1 MAHAV
6 YNGPPFILVQA
17 GAVSVTAFGAVGD
30 GVVDDTAAIQDA
42 LDFGGLLVFPP
53 GTYRIT
59 AQVSG
64 ASNTTVFGYEAK
76 LVLDGATLY
85 DGLVWENKT
94 NVRVFGLEIDGRKSI
109 KNAGVDVGAGLYLHQ
124 VSDAVISDCLI
135 HDTHEHGIQLGGS
148 FDLDTADSSRIAIRD
163 CTIRDAGNVAGNRGT
178 GIFAFWRMKDLRIHG
193 CAISGCHAGGIMVDD
208 SSSDATPGKEAE
220 RVVISGNDIVN
231 CPGPLSRAIVV
242 EGSRHIT
249 VTGNVISGVHSG
261 IVFSNGQANSDTGLS
276 TINGNEINCE
286 GNGIWVFDAR
296 GVAISGNTVELDGA
310 SSSFVA
316 AIKLEHNTGTAP
328 FDITISGN
336 QVRSDGPG
344 ISNRKSGGYVET
356 AGANIVVDGNTVV
369 WTGGVPDANH
379 VGIQLNFV
387 DGAVVRNNKVI
398 GFFDGVFTDSACL
411 SPVMQDNQPVNSTHC
426 GVRVGAAASL
436 VKGNHTRGSV
446 TSGYIFDASAR
457 VASTRFEGN
466 TADDTMFSGTTAGP
480 TYVWPAMTSA
490 AAANIK
496 SANYTVLVTDGV
508 LIASGH
514 SGAITFTLPATPAPG
529 QRLEV
534 ANNSASFTVLLARNG
549 QTINGAAADLTV
561 AVSSQVTICFIPGT
575 GWFRIA

>member
-6 YNGPPFILVQA
+6 YNGPPIVLVQA
-17 GAVSVTAFGAVGD
+17 GAVSVTSFGAVGD
-30 GVVDDTAAIQDA
+30 GIADDTDAIQRA
-42 LDFGGLLVFPP
+42 LDGAGLIVFPP
-53 GTYRIT
+53 GTYRVT
-59 AQVSG
+59 EQLSG
-64 ASNTTVFGYEAK
+64 SSNTTVTGYQAK
-76 LVLDGATLY
+76 LVLDGSSLY
-85 DGLVWENKT
+85 DGLVWQDKT

-124 VSDAVISDCLI
+124 VSDAIVADCLI

-148 FDLDTADSSRIAIRD
+148 FDLDTADSARIAIRD

-178 GIFAFWRMKDLRIHG
+178 GIFAFWRIKDLRIHG
-193 CAISGCHAGGIMVDD
+193 CAITGCHAGGIMVDD
-208 SSSDATPGKEAE
+208 SSSDATPGKEAQ
-220 RVVISGNDIVN
+220 RVVIDGNDIVD

-242 EGSRHIT
+242 EGSRHCT
-249 VTGNVISGVHSG
+249 VTGNVISDVHSG
-261 IVFSNGQANSDTGLS
+261 IVFSNGQANSDTGIS
-276 TINGNEINCE
+276 TISGNEITCE

-296 GVAISGNTVELDGA
+296 SVAISGNTVELDGA

-316 AIKLEHNTGTAP
+316 AIKIEHNTGTAP

-336 QVRSDGPG
+336 QIRSDGPG
-344 ISNRKSGGYVET
+344 ISNRKSGGYAET
-356 AGANIVVDGNTVV
+356 AGSNIVVDGNTVV

-387 DGAVVRNNKVI
+387 DLPVVRNNKVF
-398 GFFDGVFTDSACL
+398 GFFDGVFTDSSCTA
-411 SPVMQDNQPVNSTHC
+411 PVMQDNQAVNSTHC

-466 TADDTMFSGTTAGP
+466 TSDDTMFSGTTSGP
-480 TYVWPAMTSA
+480 TYAWPTTA
-490 AAANIK
+490 AAASTNIK
-496 SANYTVLVTDGV
+496 SSNYTVLTTDAV

-529 QRLEV
+529 QPLAV

-561 AVSSQVTICFIPGT
+561 AVSSQVTLVFISGT
-575 GWFRIA
+575 GWFRIS